1 MFADADTPVSIYR
14 KVAGSRPGTFLL
26 ESAEQGGV
34 WTRFS
39 FVGAGSFGV
48 LTERDG
54 RARWVADEHWHSR
67 QQGRFLA
74 DGRYELKVPYSVS
87 RELLMDV
94 LHYGSDAEIVE
105 PQSLREQAKALLSLA
120 LSNYD

>member
-1 MFADADTPVSIYR
+1 MIPVCREVFADADTPVSIYR

-54 RARWVADEHWHSR
+54 RARWVADET
-67 QQGRFLA
+67 
-74 DGRYELKVPYSVS
+74 KNC
-87 RELLMDV
+87 LLYTSSWV
-94 LHYGSDAEIVE
+94 
-105 PQSLREQAKALLSLA
+105 
-120 LSNYD
+120 

>member
-1 MFADADTPVSIYR
+1 MSLTTTRAAFDAARSTHSVIPVCREVFADADTPVSIYR

-54 RARWVADEHWHSR
+54 RAR
-67 QQGRFLA
+67 
-74 DGRYELKVPYSVS
+74 
-87 RELLMDV
+87 
-94 LHYGSDAEIVE
+94 
-105 PQSLREQAKALLSLA
+105 
-120 LSNYD
+120 